1 MILSSTNSFNSDES
15 LGILWNIFQMFH
27 QNSLLIFSQILK
39 NRLLPFNQIFYWQI
53 SLQFLSI

>member
-15 LGILWNIFQMFH
+15 LGISWNIFQMFH